1 MMAPSPTLI
10 LASRNEKKIGEIQ
23 ALLKPHGI
31 FVTGISEY
39 PDLRDVEEDQDT
51 FQGNAEKKAREIA
64 RKVKQ
69 WTLAED
75 SGLCV
80 DALGGEPG
88 VFSARYAGETGSRE
102 ERDRRNNEKLIQALA
117 NVPLEKRSAHYVC
130 HVAVADP
137 AGDIRLNQEATC
149 NGRIIDE
156 PRGTNGFGYDPHF
169 LILEYHRTFGELSPL
184 VKNKLSHRAG
194 FPEIDPETCR
204 SIAWDDLRFRF
215 VVVLESSHSS
225 TGGMSWHRGATT

>member
-1 MMAPSPTLI
+1 MPSSHSSPALV

-31 FVTGISEY
+31 SVTGISGFADL
-39 PDLRDVEEDQDT
+39 PDVVEDQET
-51 FQGNAEKKAREIA
+51 FQGNAEKKARETA
-64 RKVKQ
+64 QQVKH

-88 VFSARYAGETGSRE
+88 VHSARYAGETGNRE

-117 NVPLEKRSAHYVC
+117 NVPPEKRTAHYVC

-137 AGDIRLNQEATC
+137 LGEIRLNEEATC
-149 NGRIIDE
+149 GGRIINE

-169 LILEYHRTFGELSPL
+169 LLLEYHRTFGELSSL
-184 VKNKLSHRAG
+184 VKNQLSHRAG
-194 FPEIDPETCR
+194 LPAIDPETR
-204 SIAWDDLRFRF
+204 RPAQVGL
-215 VVVLESSHSS
+215 SHARQ
-225 TGGMSWHRGATT
+225 TMTN